1 MRKVN
6 LLLVLVSF
14 IYIATS
20 RSDTTISERDIL
32 LQFKDSV
39 SDDPYNSLAS
49 WVSDGDLCNSFN
61 GVTCNSEGFVDKI
74 VLWNTSL
81 AGTLAPGLS
90 NLKSVRVLT
99 LFGNRFTGNLPLD
112 YSKLETLWTINVSSN
127 ALSGPIPEFI
137 GDLSSLRFLD
147 LSKNGFSGE
156 IPVSLFKLC
165 DKTRFVSLFI
175 YIATSRS
182 DTTISERDIL
192 LQFKDSVSD
201 DPYNSLASWVS
212 DGDLCNSF
220 NGVTCNSEGFVDK
233 IVLWNTSLAG
243 TLAPGLSNLKSV
255 RVLTLFGNRFTAYN
269 HLKGVLPPRICEIPV
284 LEYILVRNNLLSGDV
299 SEEIP
304 KCQRLRLVD
313 LGSNLFHGLAPFE
326 VLRFENITYVNV
338 SLNRFGG
345 EVGEIADCSE
355 SLEFL
360 DASSNELAGRIP
372 TSVTG
377 CKSLKLLDLE
387 SNKLNGSIPGGI
399 GKMERL
405 SVIRLGNNVIDGD
418 IPREFGSL
426 EFLQV
431 LNLHNLKLTGEI
443 PEDISNC
450 RVLQEL
456 DVSGND
462 LEGDIPKKLLNL
474 TNLKIL
480 DLHRN
485 HLNGSIPSDL
495 GKLSRIQFLD
505 LSQNSLSGSIPSSLG
520 NLNTLTHFNVS
531 YNNLSGVIPPVPVI
545 QAFGSSAFLNNPFL
559 CGDPLVTP
567 CNSRGAAAKSRNS
580 NALSIS
586 VIIVIVAAAVILV
599 GVCIVLA
606 LNLRTRK
613 RRKDEEILTV
623 ETTPLASSIDSTG
636 VIIGKLVLF
645 SKNLPSKYEDWEAGT
660 KALLDKENIVGVGSI
675 GSVYRASFEGG
686 VSIAVKKL
694 ETLGRIRNQEEFEQE
709 IGRLGGLQH
718 PNLSSFQ
725 GYYFSSTMQ
734 LIFSEFV
741 PNGSLYDNLHVR
753 IFPGAS
759 SSHGNTDLN
768 WHRRFQIALGTA
780 KALSFL
786 HNDCKPAILHLNVKS
801 TNILLDERYE
811 AKLSDYG
818 LEKFLPVM
826 DSFGLTKKFHNAVG
840 YIAPELAQQSLR
852 ASEKCDVYSYG
863 VVLLELVTGRKPV
876 ESSSGN
882 QVLILRDYVRDL
894 LETGSASDCFDRR
907 LRDFEENELIQV
919 MKLGLICTS
928 ENPLKRPSMAEVV
941 QVLESIRNGFGS

>member
-1 MRKVN
+1 MRKVH
-6 LLLVLVSF
+6 LFLVLVHF
-14 IYIATS
+14 IYISTS
-20 RSDTTISERDIL
+20 RSDSISERDIL
-32 LQFKDSV
+32 LQFKGSI

-61 GVTCNSEGFVDKI
+61 GITCNPQGFVDKI

-81 AGTLAPGLS
+81 AGALAPGLS
-90 NLKSVRVLT
+90 NLKFIRVLN

-112 YSKLETLWTINVSSN
+112 YFKLQTLWTINVSSN

-137 GDLSSLRFLD
+137 SELSSLRFLD
-147 LSKNGFSGE
+147 LSKNGFTGE
-156 IPVSLFKLC
+156 IPVSLFKFC
-165 DKTRFVSLFI
+165 DKTKFVSLAHNNIFGSI
-175 YIATSRS
+175 PASIVNCNNLVGFDFS
-182 DTTISERDIL
+182 
-192 LQFKDSVSD
+192 
-201 DPYNSLASWVS
+201 YN
-212 DGDLCNSF
+212 N
-220 NGVTCNSEGFVDK
+220 
-233 IVLWNTSLAG
+233 
-243 TLAPGLSNLKSV
+243 
-255 RVLTLFGNRFTAYN
+255 
-269 HLKGVLPPRICEIPV
+269 LKGVLPPRICDIPV
-284 LEYILVRNNLLSGDV
+284 LEYISVRNNLLSGDV
-299 SEEIP
+299 SEEIQ
-304 KCQRLRLVD
+304 KCQRLILVD
-313 LGSNLFHGLAPFE
+313 LGSNLFHGLAPFA
-326 VLRFENITYVNV
+326 VLTFKNITYFNV
-338 SLNRFGG
+338 SWNRFGG
-345 EVGEIADCSE
+345 EIGEIVDCSE

-360 DASSNELAGRIP
+360 DASSNELTGRIP
-372 TSVTG
+372 TGVMG

-387 SNKLNGSIPGGI
+387 SNKLNGSIPGSI
-399 GKMERL
+399 GKMESL
-405 SVIRLGNNVIDGD
+405 SVIRLGNNSIDGV
-418 IPREFGSL
+418 IPRDIGSL

-431 LNLHNLKLTGEI
+431 LNLHNLNLIGEV

-450 RVLQEL
+450 RVLLEL

-462 LEGDIPKKLLNL
+462 LEGKISKKLLNL
-474 TNLKIL
+474 TNIKIL

-485 HLNGSIPSDL
+485 RLNGSIPPEL
-495 GKLSRIQFLD
+495 GNLSKVQFLD
-505 LSQNSLSGSIPSSLG
+505 LSQNSLSGPIPSSLG
-520 NLNTLTHFNVS
+520 SLNTLTHFNVS
-531 YNNLSGVIPPVPVI
+531 YNNLSGVIPPVPMI
-545 QAFGSSAFLNNPFL
+545 QAFGSSAFSNNPFL

-580 NALSIS
+580 DALSIS
-586 VIIVIVAAAVILV
+586 VIIVIIAAAVILF

-606 LNLRTRK
+606 LNLRARK

-623 ETTPLASSIDSTG
+623 ETTPLASSIDSSG

-660 KALLDKENIVGVGSI
+660 KALLDKENIIGMGSI

-734 LIFSEFV
+734 LILSEFV
-741 PNGSLYDNLHVR
+741 PNGSLYDNLHLR
-753 IFPGAS
+753 IFPGTS
-759 SSHGNTDLN
+759 SSYGNTDLN

-876 ESSSGN
+876 ESPSEN

-907 LRDFEENELIQV
+907 LREFEENELIQV
-919 MKLGLICTS
+919 MKLGLLCTS